1 MKKDLFVALQSGAF
15 SKDHLIRALSVKG
28 KEQQKLFALARK
40 RRSQCFP
47 SEEVEARS
55 VIELSNICTQNCKFC
70 NINLRS
76 PLERYI
82 IGYDELVLRAGYLYR
97 KTRRVL
103 LLQSG
108 ELRSQNYI
116 DFIATSVRHI
126 KRKFPDMTIILCL
139 GNLSDRQY
147 RQLRKAGAERYILKF
162 ETSNTS
168 LYKKIK
174 PGDTL
179 ENRVRCI
186 RALKRIGF
194 AVGTGNIIGMP
205 GQTIEDIANDLLFT
219 GKFELAMASASVFIP
234 GEQSAYRNKP
244 TGDVNTTLN
253 YMALMRILYP
263 KLLIPSTS
271 SLEKAKKNVQYRG
284 LMAGA
289 NTVTIHDGTPAR
301 LKKFFPIYSTKR
313 VTPNATYIKRIVRKA
328 GLKLRRE
335 GYDA

>member
-1 MKKDLFVALQSGAF
+1 MKNDLFMALQNGTF
-15 SKDHLIRALSVKG
+15 SKDHLIRALSLKG
-28 KEQQKLFALARK
+28 KEQRQLFSLAQNK
-40 RRSQCFP
+40 RSQFFP
-47 SEEVEARS
+47 SEKVEARS

-82 IGYDELVLRAGYLYR
+82 IGYDELALRAGYLYR
-97 KTRRVL
+97 KMRRVL

-162 ETSNTS
+162 ETSNAS
-168 LYKKIK
+168 LYRKIK

-179 ENRVRCI
+179 EKRVRCI
-186 RALKRIGF
+186 HALKRIGF

-219 GKFELAMASASVFIP
+219 GKFELTMASTSVFIP

-271 SLEKAKKNVQYRG
+271 SLEKAKKNFQYRG

-313 VTPNATYIKRIVRKA
+313 VTPNATYIKRIVKKA

-335 GYDA
+335 EYDT